1 VIRRR
6 PRPALPKLLRN
17 FAEAFPDAFFVEI
30 GANDGVQHDHLR
42 PFVVHGNWSGIM
54 VEPVPY
60 VFERLRRNYEGIDR
74 VALEN
79 AAITADGDADLP
91 FFHLRDAPPDERA
104 ALPDWYDGVGS
115 FSRAAILSHAG
126 DIPDVADR
134 VVESR
139 VAALSF
145 DTLLER
151 HGAPPVDL
159 IVIDAEG
166 YDAEIIRS
174 IDFERHHPKLVLYEH
189 YHLDAETR
197 ADTRAAMETAAYATF
212 EEGFDTVCLD
222 RAARL
227 RFRSRVRGVAKYEER
242 G

>member
-1 VIRRR
+1 MRRR
-6 PRPALPKLLRN
+6 PRPALPKLLRR

-42 PFVVHGNWSGIM
+42 PFVLHGNWRGIM

-79 AAITADGDADLP
+79 AAITADGDDDLP
-91 FFHLRDAPPDERA
+91 FFHLCDAPPDERA
-104 ALPDWYDGVGS
+104 TLPDWYDGVGS
-115 FSRAAILSHAG
+115 FSRAAILSHA
-126 DIPDVADR
+126 DAIPDVADR

-139 VAALSF
+139 VAALTF

-174 IDFERHHPKLVLYEH
+174 IDFERHNPKLVLYEH

-197 ADTRAAMETAAYATF
+197 AGTRAAMERAGYATF
-212 EEGFDTVCLD
+212 EEGLDTVCLD
-222 RAARL
+222 RAARV
-227 RFRSRVRGVAKYEER
+227 RFRPRVPGVAKYEER
-242 G
+242 A